1 MYHNNKKK
9 RMARGGNVDYGLGG
23 ALLKLG
29 SNLAQGKGFGSG
41 ALKGVGK
48 AAITPGSGI
57 GAGAELAGNLLQK
70 SNNPALQ
77 GVGKGLGIA
86 SNFAPGGGGV
96 MGALGGL
103 AGGGAGGAGG
113 GGGLLNM
120 ASQFLGERGMKVKLM
135 KKGGVVY
142 AEGGVNIP
150 EGEEMEVSIA
160 PQAKRPL
167 DNVLFGER
175 EELTD
180 REGKMVGEVFEPS
193 KLRKLFGGPDVKA
206 SFRDGGY
213 VSAAGGVKLM
223 KKVMDEGGESDPP
236 RADFLMSGQP
246 ADPEESQPFANNPAI
261 LSGDPLRGDLIGIR
275 MPSETTQAVADL
287 PSFGY
292 GEYYTDPTGEGE
304 LPEEAPTPESP
315 EDLAPI
321 SSRGPRVIRSG
332 SDKEL
337 VGGTRQAE
345 EPRDM
350 ETFAYTAKKGSLAGM
365 RPGRGF
371 VSTGKGGPMKQI
383 TFTPESMAAYLF
395 ENQGPQKPFK
405 SMDEALKRAQEMYG
419 QAKQSRPDA
428 KEYDIFEFMKRAS
441 SQPFGGARR

>member
-1 MYHNNKKK
+1 MYHNNKKR
-9 RMARGGNVDYGLGG
+9 RMARGGNVNYGLGG

-86 SNFAPGGGGV
+86 SKFAPGGGGPLA
-96 MGALGGL
+96 ALGGL
-103 AGGGAGGAGG
+103 AGGAGGAGG
-113 GGGLLNM
+113 ALAGLAGGAAGGGQGAGLLNM

-167 DNVLFGER
+167 ENVLFGER

-180 REGKMVGEVFEPS
+180 REGKKVGEVFEPS

-206 SFRDGGY
+206 SFEDGGSVY
-213 VSAAGGVKLM
+213 AEGGIKLM
-223 KKVMDEGGESDPP
+223 KRSMEEGGETDDPP
-236 RADFLMSGQP
+236 RADFLMSGEP
-246 ADPEESQPFANNPAI
+246 AGPEESTFIRGTEI
-261 LSGDPLRGDLIGIR
+261 LGGDPLEGKLMATRLG
-275 MPSETTQAVADL
+275 SETTQSVAGL

-292 GEYYTDPTGEGE
+292 GELYTEEGKGSG
-304 LPEEAPTPESP
+304 EAPAPESP

-332 SDKEL
+332 SDKGL

-350 ETFAYTAKKGSLAGM
+350 ETFAYTPKKGSLAGM

-405 SMDEALKRAQEMYG
+405 SMDEALKRAQEMYA
-419 QAKQSRPDA
+419 QAKQSRPDT
-428 KEYDIFEFMKRAS
+428 KEYDIFEFIK
-441 SQPFGGARR
+441 